1 MPRQILL
8 FFFYLHYSRN
18 TFFCNFYILLSNRNC
33 FSTCAVHFSSNPQ
46 SRYVSRLPL
55 NHSIYFSPC
64 FYWQQTRYNFF
75 FCRMWYIKSYQ
86 NILLLHF
93 PIVNGRL
100 QVPCQPSGR
109 IRGRSIFSPVS
120 GYIPVTFSPKAK
132 DANGAF
138 IGIVIHRNI
147 SIFQK
152 CP

>member
-8 FFFYLHYSRN
+8 IFFYFHYSRN

-93 PIVNGRL
+93 PILNGRL

-109 IRGRSIFSPVS
+109 HSRPVYFFSGFRIYS
-120 GYIPVTFSPKAK
+120 GNVFTQGKRREWRL
-132 DANGAF
+132 
-138 IGIVIHRNI
+138 H
-147 SIFQK
+147 
-152 CP
+152 